1 MLNLRPPRLSA
12 RFALLALVALS
23 ALLSCPVAFAQTT
36 VSNGSISGTVADA
49 TGAIVPNAK
58 VTITALRGR
67 RSTPPLATRERIL
80 PARCYSTTQPALGF
94 PAGGL
99 GPDNRLALYSLR

>member
-58 VTITALRGR
+58 VTITGPTGQTVHATTGDAGTYSSGALVPG
-67 RSTPPLATRERIL
+67 T
-80 PARCYSTTQPALGF
+80 Y
-94 PAGGL
+94 
-99 GPDNRLALYSLR
+99 